1 MAKPKILVTGGKGQV
16 GMSLQALSVSY
27 PAFDFIF
34 VDREELPIHQF
45 ELVSQYFDVV
55 KPAYCINAA
64 AYTAV
69 DKAES
74 DKETAFLVNGDAV
87 GVLASACKKYGTKFI
102 HISTDYVFDGTSPEP
117 YKENTPTNPVNVY
130 GVSKL
135 RGEALCLFYNPDAVI
150 IRTAWV
156 YCEYGNNFVKTMLRL
171 MKDRPE
177 LNVVSDQVGVPTY
190 AGDLAKAMLEI
201 VSQESGVG
209 SSESAIGNGQSAVGD
224 RQPATGNWQPGIYHY
239 SNTGRISWYDFAV
252 AIKELSGSNC
262 IVHPISTAQYPTP
275 AKRPSFSLLDTHK
288 IQATYQLTIPAWKDS
303 LQLCLQRL

>member
-16 GMSLQALSVSY
+16 GMSLQLLSASY

-34 VDREELPIHQF
+34 VDKEELSIDRF

-74 DKETAFLVNGDAV
+74 DKEVAFLVNGDAV

-117 YKENTPTNPVNVY
+117 YKEDTPTNPVNVY

-135 RGEALCLFYNPDAVI
+135 RGEALCLYYNPDAVI

-177 LNVVSDQVGVPTY
+177 LNVVSDQVGAPTY
-190 AGDLAKAMLEI
+190 AVDLAQAMLEI
-201 VSQESGVG
+201 ISRES
-209 SSESAIGNGQSAVGD
+209 SAGWV
-224 RQPATGNWQPGIYHY
+224 PGIYHY
-239 SNTGRISWYDFAV
+239 SNQGRISWYDFAV
-252 AIKELSGSNC
+252 AIKELSGSSCAVN
-262 IVHPISTAQYPTP
+262 PIPTARYPTP

-288 IQATYQLTIPAWKDS
+288 IRATYGLTIPAWKDS
-303 LQLCLQRL
+303 LQRCLQRL

>member
-16 GMSLQALSVSY
+16 GMSLQALSAGY

-34 VDREELPIHQF
+34 VDKEELSIDRF
-45 ELVSQYFDVV
+45 EGVGQYFDVV

-74 DKETAFLVNGDAV
+74 DKDTAFLVNGDAV

-117 YKENTPTNPVNVY
+117 YKEDAPTNPVNVY

-135 RGEALCLFYNPDAVI
+135 RGEALCLFYNPDAVV

-171 MKDRPE
+171 MKERPE
-177 LNVVSDQVGVPTY
+177 LNVVSDQVGAPTY

-201 VSQESGVG
+201 VQQAE
-209 SSESAIGNGQSAVGD
+209 AGNQ
-224 RQPATGNWQPGIYHY
+224 QPATGTWQPGIYHY
-239 SNTGRISWYDFAV
+239 SNQGRISWYDFAV
-252 AIKELSGSNC
+252 AIQELSGSACKVN
-262 IVHPISTAQYPTP
+262 PISTAQYPTP
-275 AKRPSFSLLDTHK
+275 AKRPAFSLLNTHK
-288 IQATYQLTIPAWKDS
+288 IRATFQLSIPDWKES
-303 LQLCLQRL
+303 LQRCLQRL

>member
-16 GMSLQALSVSY
+16 GMSLQALSASY

-34 VDREELPIHQF
+34 VDKEELSIDRF

-117 YKENTPTNPVNVY
+117 YKETSPTNPVNAY

-135 RGEALCLFYNPDAVI
+135 RGEALCLFYNPDAVL

-177 LNVVSDQVGVPTY
+177 LNVVSDQVGAPTY

-201 VSQESGVG
+201 VKKNTEYRIQNSEAQGSQSV
-209 SSESAIGNGQSAVGD
+209 AD
-224 RQPATGNWQPGIYHY
+224 NWVPGIYHY
-239 SNTGRISWYDFAV
+239 SNQGRISWYDFAV
-252 AIKELSGSNC
+252 AIKELSGSACN
-262 IVHPISTAQYPTP
+262 VNPITTDQYPTP

-288 IQATYQLTIPAWKDS
+288 IQATYGLTIPAWKDS

>member
-1 MAKPKILVTGGKGQV
+1 MAKPKILVTGANGQV
-16 GMSLQALSVSY
+16 GMSLRTLSAAY
-27 PAFDFIF
+27 PAFDFVF
-34 VDREELPIHQF
+34 LTKDELPIHRF

-69 DKAES
+69 DKAET

-87 GVLASACKKYGTKFI
+87 GVLASACAKYNTKFI

-117 YKENTPTNPVNVY
+117 YKEDTRANPVNAY

-156 YCEYGNNFVKTMLRL
+156 YSEHGNNFVKTMLRL
-171 MKDRPE
+171 MKERPAI
-177 LNVVSDQVGVPTY
+177 NVVSDQVGAPTY
-190 AGDLAKAMLEI
+190 AEDLAKAMLSI
-201 VSQESGVG
+201 VSAEG
-209 SSESAIGNGQSAVGD
+209 
-224 RQPATGNWQPGIYHY
+224 TGWTPGIYHY
-239 SNTGRISWYDFAV
+239 SNQGRISWYDFAV
-252 AIKELSGSNC
+252 AIKELSGSTCAVN
-262 IVHPISTAQYPTP
+262 PIPTAQYPTP

-303 LQLCLQRL
+303 LQRCLQRLQ